1 MPDIIVLP
9 MVLADNVPVVLK
21 TMLTLVPVLD
31 AAPMLIVPAVLAFAI
46 PVTPVMLIQDVL
58 L

>member
-1 MPDIIVLP
+1 
-9 MVLADNVPVVLK
+9 MVLADNVPVVPK
-21 TMLTLVPVLD
+21 TMSTLVPVLD
-31 AAPMLIVPAVLAFAI
+31 AVPMLIVPADLAFAI